1 MVQSFRTAER
11 VLIDAFCIFCIRSSF
26 NSAEQRSRILAIGA
40 VLDKVE
46 MATLD
51 AYLET
56 QRQLQQDHNN
66 STAVLVT
73 RLPTGSRSTR
83 RPAWWAPTR
92 HCPTGAWRCPWS
104 PTRNVTT
111 RATWPLT
118 GTPPIPLPA

>member
-1 MVQSFRTAER
+1 VRSGRDINDEDRARLDDLGRSRALQGVPMAPMVQSFRTAER

-66 STAVLVT
+66 STAVLV
-73 RLPTGSRSTR
+73 SRAGNS
-83 RPAWWAPTR
+83 
-92 HCPTGAWRCPWS
+92 
-104 PTRNVTT
+104 
-111 RATWPLT
+111 LK
-118 GTPPIPLPA
+118 I